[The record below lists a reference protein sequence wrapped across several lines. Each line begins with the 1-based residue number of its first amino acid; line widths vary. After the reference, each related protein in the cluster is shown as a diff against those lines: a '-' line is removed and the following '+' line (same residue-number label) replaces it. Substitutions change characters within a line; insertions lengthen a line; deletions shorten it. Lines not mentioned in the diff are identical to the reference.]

1 MKKKILT
8 VALVVALI
16 AIMVSGT
23 LAYFTAEDEVTNT
36 FTIGSVEIEI
46 HENGQLVEGEA
57 LEMTDVLLPVVGK
70 NPEETTDNY
79 GQKQVTVMNTGKNSA
94 YVQVF
99 VAIPKDLD
107 DANVL
112 EIWDNYPDTEAYD
125 WEYWGVVGTMT
136 DENGLLCN
144 VYRFD
149 YKYEVPAGKETK
161 SEAMEYVYLTPTT
174 DLNVYRDAD
183 GNVKAAYLVDANGNE
198 LTSVDA
204 SKPLPVY
211 VCARAI
217 QTAGFDGYDR
227 ALNTLSAHPWAS

>member
-1 MKKKILT
+1 MKKKVLIT
-8 VALVVALI
+8 ALAVALI
-16 AIMVSGT
+16 AIMVGGS
-23 LAYFTAEDEVTNT
+23 LAYFTDNDEVTNT

-46 HENGQLVEGEA
+46 HENGKLVEGET
-57 LEMTDVLLPVVGK
+57 LVMTDVLLPVVGK

-99 VAIPKDLD
+99 VAIPKELD

-112 EIWDNYPDTEAYD
+112 EIWDNYPDSENYD
-125 WEYWGVVGTMT
+125 WVRYGVVGTMT
-136 DENGLLCN
+136 DASGLVCN

-149 YKYEVPAGKETK
+149 YQYEVPAGKETK
-161 SEAMEYVYLTPTT
+161 SEAMEYVYLTPST
-174 DLNVYRDAD
+174 DLNVYRDGE
-183 GNVKAAYLVDANGNE
+183 GNVKAAYLVDEKGNE

-211 VCARAI
+211 VYARAI
-217 QTAGFDGYDR
+217 QAEGFADAATALDSGFGK
-227 ALNTLSAHPWAS
+227 TLPW